1 MKLIF
6 ATQNKNKAAEIQK
19 LMPEGI
25 EILTLQD
32 IDCQDDIPET
42 APTLEGNAQLKAR
55 WISEKYKVNCFAD
68 DTGLEVFALNGAP
81 GVISARFAGEQRS
94 DSDNMQKLLADLSE
108 QSDRSAQFRTAICL
122 ILDGEEFLFEGI
134 VTGRIREDKQ
144 GENGFGYDP
153 IFEPEGLNRTFAQMN
168 MEEKNQLSHRARA
181 FAKMIA
187 FLATK

>member
-187 FLATK
+187 FLATI

>member
-19 LMPEGI
+19 LMPEGV

-55 WISEKYKVNCFAD
+55 WIADKYKVNCFAD
-68 DTGLEVFALNGAP
+68 DTGLEVKSLNGAP

-94 DSDNMQKLLADLSE
+94 DIDNMNKLLFELKE
-108 QSDRSAQFRTAICL
+108 KEDRSAQFRTAICL
-122 ILDGEEFLFEGI
+122 IMDGEEYLFEGI
-134 VTGRIREDKQ
+134 VTGRIRENQQ
-144 GENGFGYDP
+144 GDNGFGYDP
-153 IFEPEGLNRTFAQMN
+153 IFEPEGLEKTFAQMN
-168 MEEKNQLSHRARA
+168 MEEKNQRSHRARA
-181 FAKMIA
+181 FGKMIE